1 MLDIFNTDTTAQGTV
16 ATSPIVA
23 ATLGVVAAN
32 KPPDF
37 AWQNNPS
44 YSTATSGFWTTEPNV
59 ILKVTPNASWIKVG
73 TTAGNVANSIIPTL
87 PAEDPFF
94 INVDDYPIGNPPDP
108 IIRSGTIT
116 LEYAGSRVTGLTT
129 VTITVEQQREP

>member
-1 MLDIFNTDTTAQGTV
+1 MFSTDTSAQGTV
-16 ATSPIVA
+16 ATSPIVT

-37 AWQNNPS
+37 AWENNTS

-59 ILKVTPNASWIKVG
+59 ILDVAVDPADTWIKIG
-73 TTAGNVANSIIPTL
+73 ETST
-87 PAEDPFF
+87 PADSAITGLAAETPFF
-94 INVDDYPIGNPPDP
+94 INVDDYPTTTPPPP
-108 IIRSGTIT
+108 ITRSGTIT
-116 LEYAGSRVTGLTT
+116 LTYGGSRVTGLTS

>member
-1 MLDIFNTDTTAQGTV
+1 M
-16 ATSPIVA
+16 ATSPIVT

-37 AWQNNPS
+37 AWENNPS

-59 ILKVTPNASWIKVG
+59 ILEVTPNDSWIKVG
-73 TTAGNVANSIIPTL
+73 TTAANVANSVIAAL

-94 INVDDYPIGNPPDP
+94 INVDDYPTATPPP
-108 IIRSGTIT
+108 PATRSGTIT
-116 LEYAGSRVTGLTT
+116 LTYGGSRVTGLTT
-129 VTITVEQQREP
+129 VTITVEQNRET